1 MSDKLKTN
9 KLSYKLGDIIK
20 IIAPTDPAIDGRVY
34 LINYYD
40 TEKIRLDEP
49 NGDDIVLTLTDGYL
63 DNKSI
68 ESIVIKSRATEEGY
82 ARQNNLL
89 TGIWIDINFGGD
101 LPLTFTGQITN
112 LVEDKIEITTHPDK
126 DVIFI
131 DFAYKGLPEDLQISN
146 IKIRRAPVDVIKTG
160 VPPPN
165 DGQRVLPGVP
175 QGVSPPHDELGEAG
189 FERAEPFGVSLPHDE
204 LGEAGFKR
212 AEPFA
217 EPFGFERAEPFD
229 QLRTLILNADQ
240 IMFGEDL
247 EPVKHMIDVP
257 IEEQRYD
264 IENQLEDLL
273 DNMLST
279 IPNAERTDLVKN
291 NIHKMIQRFKQLR
304 EKFSIFDDNGYALMP
319 KVQGAKYK
327 PLINVMEKLDKQLYW
342 MMPVVKIIKKIYTIE
357 AVNEEEEEEE
367 ISVEDDATV
376 LSFFENYNEETAI
389 IDQYEKN
396 DTAGD
401 LNKYAFLQRRLNP
414 YLTPYKQVESKDD
427 IILDTTVNSNIM
439 AIVDNLGKFKSTV
452 NGTDTIT
459 LDSRY
464 NKLKH
469 KIDKKRFLTQNYIT
483 GTTGLEMIKVRGDN
497 PLIKR
502 KNLTPNDEISI
513 KSLITLQEPTVRFSR
528 INLYS
533 TNILDKA
540 NLNLHFLNYWQLLKA
555 KTRVSTTN
563 VTDISKPYNHDPD
576 TFLTKVKHFT
586 IAEDLLDKDDEKET
600 YNKFLDTVIPQTKF
614 LFNLIKP
621 YLTGKLSINDI
632 LTYLEP
638 FMVYHEDLTFMQYKE
653 MNDYIRDK
661 IYEYQKNFLTKARKY
676 GNIKGT
682 QTVAIPSMIK
692 ILDENA
698 NLKTKVLDVYGFTD
712 TITQM
717 TNAEFIKRINEF
729 DTGIFYNNAVALA
742 STNLMIAEGSRNMA
756 DINIYLNADK
766 AAAAAAAAAA
776 ATATGKK
783 QTAKSKMLAQTQGI
797 VGDSTCNKIKVIAK
811 RYIELE
817 ELNEDNGKESFFDKK
832 YDTTDY
838 SVSKADSNMPV
849 EEQLTYY
856 TERLIKNKGLDEIS
870 ARREAEALIKGK
882 RTIEDGDYAILETTD
897 ENSAT
902 IQYYVRQNDAWKLDD
917 SIDSETFADN
927 TSLFCN
933 LNEKCIAVK
942 ETCQDQQTGANELK
956 KHNLKLLL
964 SEFDSNLNANK
975 DIVMNRID
983 DEIVKADARIELLK
997 GMRIRDLYKYET
1009 AKIALGNTL
1018 ETVEKMT
1025 SPNDGLLQTILGQ
1038 ADTAKRYLDI
1048 INFVKYF
1055 TRLGLIDSGESP
1067 FWFYCTKT
1075 NKQMLPTFIHKLAV
1089 TYTTNKAAYIRM
1101 LDTICAEQGTLSEDG
1116 DKWIDKHSGY
1126 TIKMTELS
1134 ADEEYTAEGFK
1145 VVSHAVQEADAGD
1158 IILQAAAEQKMNKTA
1173 AATMRKFSTM
1183 DATKIYNVIE
1193 SMSTNI
1199 GINIDAQTDFIVRN
1213 VLNLIT
1219 NENVMAPKARYEKF
1233 VQMNAAK
1240 GKEVDSYENAYNS
1253 KLIYLTLAYFLIA
1266 IQISIPPIKTRTTYP
1281 GCKKSFS
1288 GFPID
1293 DVTDNKKGITYI
1305 GCVAH
1310 KIKSNPNLPW
1320 SAIGKKNAQFII
1332 TQMEALITTFI
1343 LPTDEYK
1350 NGVKEF
1356 KQYLEEN
1363 PEVSDIPDEH
1373 NVSNWTNFLPPLKP
1387 LKMKLPQDVGEVF
1400 KTHLKDSLR
1409 KGSATQHDYILE
1421 LQSKI
1426 LMFSFSIIE
1435 LVEKTVHGEGVIL
1448 KSNSGEPFVEN
1459 ACCESS
1465 TAKTLQYF
1473 INKTPDIATYNNKVV
1488 NLSDMLDDTIRMS
1501 KASILFDP
1509 SNTKRKLTELSNT
1522 FSEETIYRAFIE
1534 YCKFNSLLPLSDN
1547 LKAVC
1552 STKPDNFDA
1561 SDSISESIRKLKS
1574 NSRNYNENSLAKLLD
1589 VINNSTKQ
1597 TIEPIDK
1604 QLNNVSK
1611 LSEIMERIDRENIR
1625 PSNFRADFIAVL
1637 EEFEMNALM
1646 EDTKQ
1651 LRKLKNLLGSLN
1663 ASMQKDLFDF
1673 VSKNSLK
1680 VKKDEQRKFRDCLE
1694 KIVLFKETGD
1704 NLFLGKK
1711 DETGYKMINFMKK
1724 TMRCLTKEFPNMI
1737 INGVDYEEYVKVPM
1751 HWKLSDYHRNDV
1763 KGIIKNY
1770 YADLKTFYKDDQI
1783 ALLLKKF
1790 TDGSLDINE
1799 LAQNTLFY
1807 APIEIIGNGK
1817 QAQAKQTQAKQTQAK
1832 QTQAKQTQAKE
1843 QTQAQEQ
1850 TQTNKEKSLSPL
1862 QPTEP
1867 THKYSAFDLDLNVY
1881 LFKFYFLSI
1890 LTDLMALKDDEE
1902 ILQLPLSSSED
1913 SSLSA
1918 EDLLFA
1924 SSANADVLEGN
1935 KVELSE
1941 KIVTLIVTFTNLIG
1955 DDKKT
1960 VDYNY
1965 DSLMEV
1971 LLRSKVKEKD
1981 EITDYL
1987 GKMTVEERDV
1997 ENLFKN
2003 NKLGRWSKG
2012 EQKGVHT
2019 YDTKTYDQERED
2031 MEKMALNEARLN
2043 KRCAVTDLNR
2053 DIYALEMLEEDAINE
2068 DADREDNMIN
2078 YMGED
2083 AEPEEY
2089 EMDGDENYY

>member
-1 MSDKLKTN
+1 MSDKLNYN

-20 IIAPTDPAIDGRVY
+20 IIAPTDPAIDGHVY

-40 TEKIRLDEP
+40 ANKIRLDEP
-49 NGDDIVLTLTDGYL
+49 NGDEIVLTLTDGYL
-63 DNKSI
+63 DNKAIDSI
-68 ESIVIKSRATEEGY
+68 IIKSRATAEGY

-112 LVEDKIEITTHPDK
+112 LVEDKIEITTHPEK

-131 DFAYKGLPEDLQISN
+131 DFAYKGLPEDLQITN
-146 IKIRRAPVDVIKTG
+146 IKIRRAPANVIKTGVLPG

-165 DGQRVLPGVP
+165 DEQGSNEAGPGVF
-175 QGVSPPHDELGEAG
+175 PPSDELGEAG
-189 FERAEPFGVSLPHDE
+189 FERAEPF
-204 LGEAGFKR
+204 

-217 EPFGFERAEPFD
+217 EPLE

-257 IEEQRYD
+257 VEEQRYD
-264 IENQLEDLL
+264 IEKQLDDLL

-279 IPNAERTDLVKN
+279 IPNAERTDQVKN
-291 NIHKMIQRFKQLR
+291 NVHKMIQRFKQLR
-304 EKFSIFDDNGYALMP
+304 EKFSIFDANGYALMP

-342 MMPVVKIIKKIYTIE
+342 MMPVVKTIKKIYTIDTG
-357 AVNEEEEEEE
+357 NEEEDTEE

-376 LSFFENYNEETAI
+376 LSFLENYNEENTI
-389 IDQYEKN
+389 IEQYEKN

-401 LNKYAFLQRRLNP
+401 QNKYAFLQKRLNS
-414 YLTPYKQVESKDD
+414 YLTPFNQPENNDD
-427 IILDTTVNSNIM
+427 IMVDPTVNANIM
-439 AIVDNLGKFKSTV
+439 AIVDNLGNFKSTI
-452 NGTDTIT
+452 NGTDSTT
-459 LDSRY
+459 LDTRY
-464 NKLKH
+464 KKNKR
-469 KIDKKRFLTQNYIT
+469 KIDVKRFFTQNYIT
-483 GTTGLEMIKVRGDN
+483 GATGLEMIKVRGEN

-502 KNLTPNDEISI
+502 KNLTPNDTISI
-513 KSLITLQEPTVRFSR
+513 KSLITLQEPAVRFSR

-555 KTRVSTTN
+555 KTRVSNTTI
-563 VTDISKPYNHDPD
+563 TDISKPYNHDPD

-586 IAEDLLDKDDEKET
+586 LEQEILNNADEKET

-638 FMVYHEDLTFMQYKE
+638 FMVYHDDLTFMQYKE
-653 MNDYIRDK
+653 MNEYIRDK
-661 IYEYQKNFLTKARKY
+661 IYEYQRTFLAKSRKY

-682 QTVAIPSMIK
+682 QSVAIPSLIK
-692 ILDENA
+692 ILDENP
-698 NLKTKVLDVYGFTD
+698 NMKTKVLDVYGFTD

-717 TNAEFIKRINEF
+717 TNSEFIKRINEF

-756 DINIYLNADK
+756 DINIYLNAGK
-766 AAAAAAAAAA
+766 GAAEATASAA
-776 ATATGKK
+776 ATGKK
-783 QTAKSKMLAQTQGI
+783 ATAKSKMLAQAQTLT
-797 VGDSTCNKIKVIAK
+797 GDNTCNKIKVIAK

-817 ELNEDNGKESFFDKK
+817 ELNEDNGKESYFDKK

-838 SVSKADSNMPV
+838 SVAKADSNMPV
-849 EEQLTYY
+849 EEQLKYY
-856 TERLIKNKGLDEIS
+856 AERLIKNKGLDEIS
-870 ARREAEALIKGK
+870 ARREAEAIIKGK

-902 IQYYVRQNDAWKLDD
+902 IQYYVRQNDIWKLDD

-942 ETCQDQQTGANELK
+942 ETCQDQQTGSNELK

-975 DIVMNRID
+975 DIVLNKID

-997 GMRIRDLYKYET
+997 SIRIRDMYKYET

-1025 SPNDGLLQTILGQ
+1025 SPNDGLLKTILGQ
-1038 ADTAKRYLDI
+1038 ADIAKRYLDI

-1055 TRLGLIDSGESP
+1055 TRAGLIDNGESP
-1067 FWFYCTKT
+1067 YWFYCTKT
-1075 NKQMLPTFIHKLAV
+1075 SKPMLPTFIHKLAV
-1089 TYTTNKAAYIRM
+1089 TYTTNKANYIHM

-1145 VVSHAVQEADAGD
+1145 VVSRAVQEADAGD
-1158 IILQAAAEQKMNKTA
+1158 IILATAAAAAEQKINKTV
-1173 AATMRKFSTM
+1173 AATARKFSTM

-1199 GINIDAQTDFIVRN
+1199 GINIDGQADFIVRN

-1219 NENVMAPKARYEKF
+1219 NDKVMPPKANYERF

-1266 IQISIPPIKTRTTYP
+1266 IQISIPPIKTKTTYP

-1293 DVTDNKKGITYI
+1293 DETDNKKGITYI
-1305 GCVAH
+1305 ACVAH

-1343 LPTDEYK
+1343 LPTEEYK

-1356 KQYLEEN
+1356 KQYLENN
-1363 PEVSDIPDEH
+1363 PDVTDIPSEH

-1387 LKMKLPQDVGEVF
+1387 LKMKLPQDVGDVF

-1409 KGSATQHDYILE
+1409 KGSATQQDYILE

-1426 LMFSFSIIE
+1426 ILFSFSIVE
-1435 LVEKTVHGEGVIL
+1435 LIEKTVHGEGLIL

-1465 TAKTLQYF
+1465 TSKTLQYF

-1501 KASILFDP
+1501 KASILYDP
-1509 SNTKRKLTELSNT
+1509 NNTKRKLTELSNT
-1522 FSEETIYRAFIE
+1522 FSEETIYRAFIV
-1534 YCKFNSLLPLSDN
+1534 YCKFNSLIPLSEN

-1589 VINNSTKQ
+1589 VVNNSTKQ
-1597 TIEPIDK
+1597 TIEVEDK
-1604 QLNNVSK
+1604 EVNNISK
-1611 LSEIMERIDRENIR
+1611 LSEIMDKIDRENSR

-1637 EEFEMNALM
+1637 EQFEMNALM
-1646 EDTKQ
+1646 EDTAQ

-1663 ASMQKDLFDF
+1663 GSMQKDLFEF
-1673 VSKNSLK
+1673 VNKNSVK
-1680 VKKDEQRKFRDCLE
+1680 VKKDEQRNFKECLE
-1694 KIVLFKETGD
+1694 TIVLFKETGD
-1704 NLFLGKK
+1704 NLFLGSKE
-1711 DETGYKMINFMKK
+1711 ETGYKMLNFMKK
-1724 TMRCLTKEFPNMI
+1724 TMRRLTKEIPNII
-1737 INGVDYEEYVKVPM
+1737 INGINYEENVKVPS
-1751 HWKLSDYHRNDV
+1751 HWKLSRYHVNDV
-1763 KGIIKNY
+1763 RGIIKNY
-1770 YADLKTFYKDDQI
+1770 YADLKTFYKDEQI
-1783 ALLLKKF
+1783 TLLLKKF
-1790 TDGSLDINE
+1790 TDVSMDIND

-1807 APIEIIGNGK
+1807 APVEIIGK
-1817 QAQAKQTQAKQTQAK
+1817 SKAPAP
-1832 QTQAKQTQAKE
+1832 E
-1843 QTQAQEQ
+1843 QSQSQS
-1850 TQTNKEKSLSPL
+1850 KSPL
-1862 QPTEP
+1862 QPNEP

-1890 LTDLMALKDDEE
+1890 LTDLMTLKDDEE
-1902 ILQLPLSSSED
+1902 ILQLPITSSED

-1918 EDLLFA
+1918 EERLFE
-1924 SSANADVLEGN
+1924 SSANPDVLEGN

-1941 KIVTLIVTFTNLIG
+1941 KIANIIVTFTNLICA
-1955 DDKKT
+1955 DKKT

-1965 DSLMEV
+1965 KSLMEV
-1971 LLRSKVKEKD
+1971 ILRSRVKEKD

-2012 EQKGVHT
+2012 EQKGIHT

-2031 MEKMALNEARLN
+2031 MENMAQNEARLN

-2053 DIYALEMLEEDAINE
+2053 DIYALEMLEEDAADAE
-2068 DADREDNMIN
+2068 ADREDNMIN

-2089 EMDGDENYY
+2089 DMDGDENYY